1 MTIWAILPAAGIG
14 RRMGSKVPKQY
25 LKLNDTPVI
34 ALALQRLTAV
44 AAIKKVV
51 VVLHPEDKHWQ
62 ELTLSFAAGENNK
75 PAEGCSSNSDQ
86 RVCCA
91 VGGDERYQSV
101 LNGLAHIQA
110 EARPDDWVLV
120 HDAVRPCVRSA
131 DIEKLIAKLHNHPVG
146 GLLGSP
152 VDNTLKQVD
161 DGSVVTTID
170 RSGLWN
176 ALTPQMFRYEILREA
191 IQQVVANQEQVT
203 DEASAVERLGHR
215 PKIVSGNKDN
225 IKITHEADLALASNI
240 LKSQVVV

>member
-1 MTIWAILPAAGIG
+1 MTIWAILPGAGIG
-14 RRMGSKVPKQY
+14 RRMGSKIPKQY
-25 LKLNDTPVI
+25 LKVNDTPVI
-34 ALALQRLTAV
+34 ALALQRLIAV

-62 ELTLSFAAGENNK
+62 QIKLSFVAGVNTNS
-75 PAEGCSSNSDQ
+75 ADGLGSSLDQ
-86 RVCCA
+86 RVCCVA
-91 VGGDERYQSV
+91 GGDERYQSV
-101 LNGLAHIQA
+101 LNGLAHIQSQA
-110 EARPDDWVLV
+110 QPDDWVLV

-131 DIEKLIAKLHNHPVG
+131 DIEKLILELHHHPVG

-161 DGSVVTTID
+161 DGNVITTID

-215 PKIVSGNKDN
+215 PRIVLGNKDN
-225 IKITHEADLALASNI
+225 IKITHAVDLALASNI
-240 LKSQVVV
+240 LKSQVAV